1 MHQIWQAIQND
12 FETDWLGAMELLELA
27 DTMPLEQA
35 LAKELRTFLN
45 AQSFTYPAYSK
56 LIKDGLKIIDTKLK
70 FE

>member
-1 MHQIWQAIQND
+1 
-12 FETDWLGAMELLELA
+12 MELLELA